1 MKILL
6 TLFVLLF
13 SSSVFAEEKD
23 GLFGYKLLLDAF
35 PDKELSY
42 LDLNLDV
49 DSNNYVNIKSKLLEN
64 KKYIIEETG
73 FCKKIIPIIP
83 NSDYYIYEVC
93 LTPISNKIYKIR
105 AKGNKISDQL
115 CNTRRIEY
123 EKYFKKTYSNFSNSL
138 LDIPGV
144 SQIES
149 GKTFA
154 TFKYIFSP
162 SSSLLPDFSIDFI
175 HIDFICD
182 ESTTLEIYAIEHDK
196 SEQYDF
202 ITFYKI
208 VGLEEKQLLIDLIDN
223 RLIELE
229 SKINKIDKSGL

>member
-1 MKILL
+1 M
-6 TLFVLLF
+6 
-13 SSSVFAEEKD
+13 
-23 GLFGYKLLLDAF
+23 
-35 PDKELSY
+35 
-42 LDLNLDV
+42 
-49 DSNNYVNIKSKLLEN
+49 
-64 KKYIIEETG
+64 
-73 FCKKIIPIIP
+73 
-83 NSDYYIYEVC
+83 
-93 LTPISNKIYKIR
+93 
-105 AKGNKISDQL
+105 GNASIF
-115 CNTRRIEY
+115 RI
-123 EKYFKKTYSNFSNSL
+123 
-138 LDIPGV
+138 
-144 SQIES
+144 
-149 GKTFA
+149 
-154 TFKYIFSP
+154 KYIFSP